1 MVRVDRA
8 KKAHLPGLAHARGH
22 GSVADDGRVG
32 KGKDASAV
40 MVVKGVQDKV
50 VLASQLPPSR
60 FNMWL
65 EGPFQEAE
73 CGAQGGL
80 RAVTMMS

>member
-1 MVRVDRA
+1 
-8 KKAHLPGLAHARGH
+8 
-22 GSVADDGRVG
+22 
-32 KGKDASAV
+32 